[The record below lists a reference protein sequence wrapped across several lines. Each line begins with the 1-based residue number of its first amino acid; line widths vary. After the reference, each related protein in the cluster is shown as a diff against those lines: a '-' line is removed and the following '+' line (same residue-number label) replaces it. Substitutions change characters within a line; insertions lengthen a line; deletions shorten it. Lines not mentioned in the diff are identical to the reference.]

1 MDAAVD
7 ILANPALSVALA
19 LVAGVLAQAVA
30 HHVRL
35 PGIVLL
41 LGVGVALGPDGLGVI
56 RPDHLGPTLR
66 TLVGFA
72 MAVILFEGGMN
83 LRLARLRRVG
93 GALRRLISVG
103 ALITAAGGAAAA
115 HLLMDWSWS
124 QAILFGTLVIVTG
137 PTVIQPLVRRIRLKT
152 RVATTLEGEGVLID
166 PIGAIVATV
175 TLEVILHPTSLS
187 FAWGTVDLLLRLSVG
202 AAIGVVGGLLISWA
216 LRPRHLIPDGMVN
229 IFALTSVLA
238 IFHLANLVQHEV
250 GIGAVTVA
258 GLVVG
263 NYCKRVLRDLMEF
276 KEQLTVMFIG
286 MLFVLL
292 AADIRLSEISAL
304 GWSGVG
310 VVAVL
315 MLVVRPVN
323 VAVSAAGSDL
333 SWRERAFM
341 SWLAPRGIVAAA
353 VASFFAVTLDE
364 AGIPGGA
371 ELRAMTF
378 LVIAVTVTVQG
389 ISGGWLASWLGLKPE
404 TGRGFVILG
413 AGDLGRALGRALR
426 EGNET
431 VVFIDSNAD
440 AANAAQADGFQV
452 VFGNAVEERTLSQA
466 RIGDMATAIALTP
479 NEEVNLI
486 FAERC
491 RREYRVEHTL
501 VALNKG
507 LGHVSAEMAAEA
519 GARVLFA
526 SHRDIGL
533 WSIRL
538 RRGQA
543 NLERWRF
550 GHDEQ
555 SDVAEIKP
563 DQLNM
568 AQLILPLV
576 VYRNDR
582 ATPVDDHTA
591 FRPGDEVALVIF
603 REKHNQAAAHL
614 RKLGWT
620 PMEVPAADDTPEAP
634 AD

>member
-1 MDAAVD
+1 MDAAID
-7 ILANPALSVALA
+7 ILADPALSVALA

-30 HHVRL
+30 HHIRL

-41 LGVGVALGPDGLGVI
+41 LGVGVALGPDGLGII
-56 RPDHLGPTLR
+56 RPEHLGSTLR

-83 LRLARLRRVG
+83 LRLSRLRRVRG
-93 GALRRLISVG
+93 SLRRLISVG
-103 ALITAAGGAAAA
+103 TLITAAGGAVAA
-115 HLLMDWSWS
+115 HLLMDWDWS
-124 QAILFGTLVIVTG
+124 QAVLFGTLVIVTG

-152 RVATTLEGEGVLID
+152 RVATILEGEGVLID
-166 PIGAIVATV
+166 PIGAIIATV
-175 TLEVILHPTSLS
+175 TLEVVIHPTSLS
-187 FAWGTVDLLLRLSVG
+187 FAWGSLDLFLRLGVG
-202 AAIGVVGGLLISWA
+202 AVIGVVAGFLMSWA

-238 IFHLANLVQHEV
+238 VFHLANLVQHEV

-263 NYCKRVLRDLMEF
+263 NFCKRVLRDLMEF
-276 KEQLTVMFIG
+276 KEQLTLMFIG
-286 MLFVLL
+286 MLFILL
-292 AADIRLSEISAL
+292 AADIRLTEISAL

-310 VVAVL
+310 VVVVL
-315 MLVVRPVN
+315 MLVVRPIN
-323 VAVSAAGSDL
+323 VAVSALGSDL
-333 SWRERAFM
+333 SWRERLFM

-353 VASFFAVTLDE
+353 VASFFAVTLDQ
-364 AGIPGGA
+364 AGIPGGS

-378 LVIAVTVTVQG
+378 LVIAITVTVQG
-389 ISGGWLASWLGLKPE
+389 ISGSWLASWLGLKPE
-404 TGRGFVILG
+404 VGRGFVILG

-426 EGNET
+426 EDNET

-452 VFGNAVEERTLSQA
+452 VFGNALQERTLSQA
-466 RIGDMATAIALTP
+466 RAGDMATAVALTP
-479 NEEVNLI
+479 NEEVNLM

-491 RREYRVEHTL
+491 RREHRMTNTL

-507 LGHVSAEMAAEA
+507 LGHVSADMVAEA

-533 WSIRL
+533 WSVRL
-538 RRGQA
+538 RRDQA
-543 NLERWRF
+543 TLERWHF
-550 GHDEQ
+550 GHEDQ
-555 SDVAEIKP
+555 SGMTEIDP

-576 VYRNDR
+576 VHRKGR
-582 ATPVDDHTA
+582 AKPVDDQTV
-591 FRPGDEVALVIF
+591 FRQGDEVALAIN
-603 REKHNQAAAHL
+603 REKHNEAASHL
-614 RKLGWT
+614 RGLGWT
-620 PMEVPAADDTPEAP
+620 PVEVPIEDKLPSPSD
-634 AD
+634 